1 MYLEAKSMTEERA
14 WDNMKNKRQAKIL
27 EIIENEIIETQEEIA
42 QRLKDAGMDVT
53 QATISRDIKELRL
66 IKVMTADGRYKYAPF
81 SKTENVLLNRLMT
94 IFSES
99 YVSCDYANNIIVV
112 KTLPGMAQASAS
124 AIDSL
129 KRSEIVGSIAGDDT
143 VFIVC
148 RNEKIAHDFVDR
160 LKKLAKPSLEG
171 SNIFE

>member
-1 MYLEAKSMTEERA
+1 
-14 WDNMKNKRQAKIL
+14 MKNKRQAKIP
-27 EIIENEIIETQEEIA
+27 EIIENEVIETQEEIA
-42 QRLKDAGMDVT
+42 QRLKEAGMDVT

-66 IKVMTADGRYKYAPF
+66 IKVMTSDGRYKYAPF
-81 SKTENVLLNRLMT
+81 TKTENVLLNRLMT

-99 YVSCDYANNIIVV
+99 YVSSDYANNIVVV

-129 KRSEIVGSIAGDDT
+129 KQSEIVGSIAGDDT

-148 RNEKIAHDFVDR
+148 RNEKIARKFVDR
-160 LKKLAKPSLEG
+160 LKKLAKASSES
-171 SNIFE
+171 SNILE